1 MFSSKWRSLIL
12 RHFFVEELDMIIE
25 LLTYYPSFRLTV
37 LRTGVRPDL
46 NSASIVQG
54 NRSSN

>member
-25 LLTYYPSFRLTV
+25 LLTYYPGFRLTV

-46 NSASIVQG
+46 KFREY
-54 NRSSN
+54 RSGQSQQ